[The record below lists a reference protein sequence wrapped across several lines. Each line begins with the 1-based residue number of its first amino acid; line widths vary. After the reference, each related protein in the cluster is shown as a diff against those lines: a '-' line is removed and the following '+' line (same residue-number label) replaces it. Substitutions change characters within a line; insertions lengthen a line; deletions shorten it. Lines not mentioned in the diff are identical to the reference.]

1 MLAILLLTIMVTN
14 SQRKTTTLL
23 TIALQIE
30 KGLGGMILMRGPTL
44 MVSIW
49 EQIKTNG
56 MHMVSNGDTGRTQ
69 MNV

>member
-30 KGLGGMILMRGPTL
+30 KGLGAWGMILVRCPTL
-44 MVSIW
+44 MVTIW

-56 MHMVSNGDTGRTQ
+56 MVSNGDTGRTQ

>member
-1 MLAILLLTIMVTN
+1 MLETLLPTIMVTN

-30 KGLGGMILMRGPTL
+30 KGLGGMILVRGPTL

-56 MHMVSNGDTGRTQ
+56 MVSNGDTGRTQ

>member
-14 SQRKTTTLL
+14 SQRKTTTIL
-23 TIALQIE
+23 TIALKIE
-30 KGLGGMILMRGPTL
+30 KGLDGMILVRGPTL

-56 MHMVSNGDTGRTQ
+56 MVSSGDTGRTQ
-69 MNV
+69 MNA